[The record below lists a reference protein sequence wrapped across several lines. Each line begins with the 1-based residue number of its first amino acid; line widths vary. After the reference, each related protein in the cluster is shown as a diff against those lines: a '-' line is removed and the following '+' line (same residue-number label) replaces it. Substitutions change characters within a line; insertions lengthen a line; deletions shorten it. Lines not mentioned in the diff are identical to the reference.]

1 MDLKLELLADSL
13 AELISQSLLM
23 NKIDANA
30 LLDTKAIKILDE
42 IKDVICDDTLD
53 DFYVV
58 DEIVEIFVR
67 NKIDIGGRHDF

>member
-1 MDLKLELLADSL
+1 MDLKLELLSNSL

-23 NKIDANA
+23 NKINANA

-42 IKDVICDDTLD
+42 IKTVICDETLD

-58 DEIVEIFVR
+58 DEIVEIFIR
-67 NKIDIGGRHDF
+67 NNIDIDGRHDF